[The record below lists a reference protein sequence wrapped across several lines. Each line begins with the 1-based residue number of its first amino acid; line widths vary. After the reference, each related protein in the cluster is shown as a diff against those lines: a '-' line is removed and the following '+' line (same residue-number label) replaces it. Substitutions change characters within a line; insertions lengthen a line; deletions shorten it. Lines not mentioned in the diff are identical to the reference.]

1 MKKLMS
7 ILMMSIIVMGSYP
20 LMAQKKVQQS
30 TPPQAPTTSQVAE
43 QPQKVYGWQKIP
55 NLTDQQKEQITT
67 LHTAHIKQMTILKNQ
82 LGEKKAQMNTAT
94 SWASYNAADAE
105 KLLDEIYNIK
115 LQLAKEKLSFHDA
128 VRNLLNEDQK
138 NFWDKKFNMNQRKN
152 KMGQCCNNMQHC
164 NQSCSQHN
172 MMQGCMHQQGNIQNH
187 GEQCYHG
194 RMKK

>member
-1 MKKLMS
+1 M
-7 ILMMSIIVMGSYP
+7 
-20 LMAQKKVQQS
+20 
-30 TPPQAPTTSQVAE
+30 
-43 QPQKVYGWQKIP
+43 
-55 NLTDQQKEQITT
+55 
-67 LHTAHIKQMTILKNQ
+67 HTAHIKQMAILKNQ
-82 LGEKKAQMNTAT
+82 LEEKKAQMNTAT
-94 SWASYNAADAE
+94 SWASYNAANAE
-105 KLLDEIYNIK
+105 NLLDEIYNIK

-138 NFWDKKFNMNQRKN
+138 IFWDKKFNMNQKEN
-152 KMGQCCNNMQHC
+152 KMGQCCNNMGQCCNNMQHC

>member
-82 LGEKKAQMNTAT
+82 LEEKKAQMNTAT
-94 SWASYNAADAE
+94 SWASYNAANAE
-105 KLLDEIYNIK
+105 NLLDEIYNIK

-138 NFWDKKFNMNQRKN
+138 IFWDKKFNMNQKEN